1 MAYNMLIY
9 IVAFLPATIL
19 LYQLIPQKFRYI
31 VLLIA
36 NCTFFCMISKGLIV
50 YLVFASLV
58 TYGLGL
64 RIEYVSEHTEGGAK
78 AVTKAKRKVLALGII
93 LNLLI
98 LITLKYTNFFLE
110 NIIHFSHLFKSKWEF
125 RAIKFLV
132 PIGISFYTLEII
144 SYLTDVYRGTIKAER
159 NYVKVALYLSFF
171 PQIMEGP
178 IARFSDTADDL
189 YAGKSITFDNLKFG
203 YQRIVWG
210 LFKKMVIA
218 DRLYMIATYVFTE
231 YAKLDGS
238 IILAGAIAYTGQLY
252 MEFSGVMDI
261 IIGSGEIFGIKLPE
275 NFRQPF
281 AAKNASEFWRRWHI
295 TLGAFFKDYIF
306 YPVSLAKPVK
316 NFAKK
321 IKNSL
326 GKNVSK
332 FVAPTIALFCVWAC
346 NGLWH
351 GAKWTFIFYGMY
363 YFVIIFI
370 ENITEAPVK
379 KITDK
384 LHIKREGRI
393 YKACQSV
400 RLFIIVIIG
409 EMFFRADSMRI
420 GCTMFKKLFT
430 DFHITELWNNIFKL
444 KLDYY
449 DFFVAIIGVVIVTI
463 IGIIKE
469 RKEDLRRGI
478 GTFPIVVRW
487 AFWYACILAVVFFGA
502 YGTGYTMVDLI
513 YAGY

>member
-19 LYQLIPQKFRYI
+19 FYQLMPQKFRFVI
-31 VLLIA
+31 LLIA
-36 NCTFFCMISKGLIV
+36 NCTFFCMISRGLIL
-50 YLVFASLV
+50 YLVCAALI
-58 TYGLGL
+58 TYALAI
-64 RIEYVSEHTEGGAK
+64 RIEYVGEHTEGGSK

-93 LNLLI
+93 LNLLV
-98 LITLKYTNFFLE
+98 LIVLKYTNFFLE
-110 NIIHFSHLFKSKWEF
+110 NIISFSNIF
-125 RAIKFLV
+125 RSGWKFRPIRFLI

-144 SYLTDVYRGTIKAER
+144 SYLTDVYRGTVKAEH
-159 NYVKVALYLSFF
+159 NFAKVALYLSFF

-178 IARFSDTADDL
+178 IARFSDTAQDL
-189 YAGKSITFDNLKFG
+189 YEGRKITFDNLKFG

-218 DRLYMIATYVFTE
+218 DRLYKVATYVFGD
-231 YAKLDGS
+231 YMKLDGS

-281 AAKNASEFWRRWHI
+281 SAKNASEFWRRWHI

-321 IKNSL
+321 VKNSL

-332 FVAPTIALFCVWAC
+332 FVAPTIALFCVWSC

-351 GAKWTFIFYGMY
+351 GAEWTFIFYGMY

-370 ENITEAPVK
+370 ENITEEPVK
-379 KITDK
+379 KLAEK
-384 LHIKREGRI
+384 LKINREGRI
-393 YKACQSV
+393 YRCFQAVK
-400 RLFIIVIIG
+400 LFFIVIIG
-409 EMFFRADSMRI
+409 ELFFRAPSLKA
-420 GCTMFKKLFT
+420 GFAMFKRMIT
-430 DFHITELWNNIFKL
+430 NFHISVLSNSFLKM
-444 KLDYY
+444 KLDAY
-449 DFFVAIIGVVIVTI
+449 DLVIAVVGVIIVTI
-463 IGIIKE
+463 VGIIKE
-469 RKEDLRRGI
+469 RKENVRRSI
-478 GTFPIVVRW
+478 DNHPLVIRWIV
-487 AFWYACILAVVFFGA
+487 WYACILAIIFFGA